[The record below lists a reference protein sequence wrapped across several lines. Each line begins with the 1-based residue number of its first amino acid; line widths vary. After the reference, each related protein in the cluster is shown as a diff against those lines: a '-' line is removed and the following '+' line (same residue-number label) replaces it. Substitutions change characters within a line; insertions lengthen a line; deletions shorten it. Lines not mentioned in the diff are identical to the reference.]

1 MMKCPFLLQ
10 QQQIHEG
17 MTELKQ
23 EVKSMVDS
31 CKSYAQVRIEKDLVV
46 VELVVV
52 AWSQV
57 LVTDSRKQLRRKT
70 NEPVRIQKAIFVCRH
85 NGI

>member
-1 MMKCPFLLQ
+1 
-10 QQQIHEG
+10 

-23 EVKSMVDS
+23 EMKSMVDS
-31 CKSYAQVRIEKDLVV
+31 CKSYAHVRIEKDLVV

-57 LVTDSRKQLRRKT
+57 LVTDNRKQLRRKT
-70 NEPVRIQKAIFVCRH
+70 IEPVRIQKAIFICRH
-85 NGI
+85 NRI